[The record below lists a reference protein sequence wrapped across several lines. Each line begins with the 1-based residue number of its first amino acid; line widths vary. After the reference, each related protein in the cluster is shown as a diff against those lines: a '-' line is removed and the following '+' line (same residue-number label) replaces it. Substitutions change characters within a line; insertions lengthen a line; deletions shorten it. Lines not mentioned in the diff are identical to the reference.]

1 MFCLEPRLVEVKQQH
16 PARTAVHKRHAEKGS
31 KRLQRETDR
40 GREGGREIARANER
54 ERPVHKRQV
63 EKGQQRG
70 TVREGFKAD
79 VARPEERVGPDLQ
92 LILCATDLEFSG
104 GSRRHLELCNV
115 PGWVSQDGV
124 RDSSALREP
133 LLRELGIDLGLES
146 IPSPKHRYQRVS
158 ARGIGGSDLR
168 KRERT
173 SFSASTNE

>member
-16 PARTAVHKRHAEKGS
+16 PARTAVHQRHAEKGS

-54 ERPVHKRQV
+54 EGPVHKRQV

-146 IPSPKHRYQRVS
+146 IPSPKHRY
-158 ARGIGGSDLR
+158 
-168 KRERT
+168 
-173 SFSASTNE
+173 